1 MIVLLEELKM
11 KVLNIEEVIEVK
23 GILNNLGIKNVKK
36 EFKEGS
42 WILKSTTKNNYIEI
56 DNSTDQNNY
65 INLKYYARPDSSY
78 IANVLVEIDFLAGF
92 LERQVNYRSE
102 EHTSELQSRFDLVCR
117 LLLEKKKQ

>member
-1 MIVLLEELKM
+1 M
-11 KVLNIEEVIEVK
+11 KVLNIEEIIKVNEV
-23 GILNNLGIKNVKK
+23 LNNLDIKNVKK

-78 IANVLVEIDFLAGF
+78 MSSVQVEIDFLEGF
-92 LERQVNYRSE
+92 LGRQVN
-102 EHTSELQSRFDLVCR
+102 H
-117 LLLEKKKQ
+117 